1 MGSATEPSHHDDD
14 PNPINNIS
22 RFIQSTASN
31 LSSLIPFP
39 KPSPSPS
46 QISASPSKIFVPL
59 PFADSRPQLLSLR
72 PLPSPF
78 ESTQADSPSSSSLRG
93 TSYLGLRSAGKGGP
107 AFVGRVFSM
116 CDLSGTGLMAVST
129 HFDIPFI
136 SKRTPEWIKKLF
148 ASVAKSERNGPVFR
162 FFIDVGDAVSYVRKL
177 NIPSG
182 VVGACHL
189 TLAYEHFKEKPHLF
203 QFVPNETQVKE
214 ANKLLKL
221 VSRNGGRKKIDG
233 VPVFSAR
240 NMDIAIA
247 TADGIKWY
255 TPYFFDKNL
264 LDTILEE
271 SVDQHFH
278 ALIQTRRQHRD
289 VFHDDDS
296 DTELIEE
303 TGESISE
310 PPEVMRALTEVALDK
325 DIFSDLSSH
334 VEEAAKFQLLN
345 AVDKVLLGN
354 RWLRK
359 ATGIQPK
366 FPYIVDSFEE
376 RYPMLAPVSLIFSCL
391 MYFLDSKAAQ
401 DLVSFNVMEELH
413 STSPPISQE
422 WFTSVLFV
430 VPRECPQVAPL
441 LRTAASLL
449 RALESSGSLTN
460 SELRN
465 SKCLQHH
472 GTSELTL
479 KDSVQAK
486 QGQRLSSGFPFG
498 DWCRHPFSNQPRH
511 NQSDKRVEAETSQ
524 PTRQELQQSP
534 LLPRITMVGVAAAAG
549 EVSKFNL
556 KEIVADLTRELE
568 HTERGSAVSA
578 TSTEPKCEDRDPLF
592 VANLDGVPKKGS
604 PGFGRWFLTVN

>member
-376 RYPMLAPVSLIFSCL
+376 R
-391 MYFLDSKAAQ
+391 
-401 DLVSFNVMEELH
+401 
-413 STSPPISQE
+413 
-422 WFTSVLFV
+422 
-430 VPRECPQVAPL
+430 
-441 LRTAASLL
+441 TAASLL

>member
-1 MGSATEPSHHDDD
+1 MGSATEPCHHHHD

-46 QISASPSKIFVPL
+46 QISGSPSKIFVPL

-72 PLPSPF
+72 PPPSPF
-78 ESTQADSPSSSSLRG
+78 ESTQADSPSSSSLTG

-136 SKRTPEWIKKLF
+136 SRRTPEWIKKLF

-240 NMDIAIA
+240 NLDIAIA

-255 TPYFFDKNL
+255 TPYFFDKSL

-289 VFHDDDS
+289 AFHDDDS

-310 PPEVMRALTEVALDK
+310 PPENVALVALDK

-376 RYPMLAPVSLIFSCL
+376 R
-391 MYFLDSKAAQ
+391 
-401 DLVSFNVMEELH
+401 
-413 STSPPISQE
+413 
-422 WFTSVLFV
+422 
-430 VPRECPQVAPL
+430 
-441 LRTAASLL
+441 TAASLL
-449 RALESSGSLTN
+449 RALESSSSVTN
-460 SELRN
+460 SKLQN

-486 QGQRLSSGFPFG
+486 QGQRLSSRFPFG

-511 NQSDKRVEAETSQ
+511 NQSDKRVEAETGR

-549 EVSKFNL
+549 EVSKSNL

-578 TSTEPKCEDRDPLF
+578 TSTESKCEDRDPLF

>member
-1 MGSATEPSHHDDD
+1 MGSATEPGHHHHD
-14 PNPINNIS
+14 PNPINYIS

-39 KPSPSPS
+39 KPSPS

-72 PLPSPF
+72 PPPSPF
-78 ESTQADSPSSSSLRG
+78 ESTQTDSPSSSSLRG

-240 NMDIAIA
+240 NLDIAIA

-376 RYPMLAPVSLIFSCL
+376 R
-391 MYFLDSKAAQ
+391 
-401 DLVSFNVMEELH
+401 
-413 STSPPISQE
+413 
-422 WFTSVLFV
+422 
-430 VPRECPQVAPL
+430 
-441 LRTAASLL
+441 TAASLL
-449 RALESSGSLTN
+449 RALESSGSVTN

-486 QGQRLSSGFPFG
+486 QGQRLSSRFPFG

-511 NQSDKRVEAETSQ
+511 NQSDKRVEAETGR

-549 EVSKFNL
+549 EVSKSNL

-578 TSTEPKCEDRDPLF
+578 ASTESKCEDRDPLF

>member
-1 MGSATEPSHHDDD
+1 MGSATEPSHHQYD

-72 PLPSPF
+72 PPPYPY

-93 TSYLGLRSAGKGGP
+93 ASYLGLRSAGKGGP

-240 NMDIAIA
+240 NLDIAIA

-289 VFHDDDS
+289 VLHDDDS

-376 RYPMLAPVSLIFSCL
+376 R
-391 MYFLDSKAAQ
+391 
-401 DLVSFNVMEELH
+401 
-413 STSPPISQE
+413 
-422 WFTSVLFV
+422 
-430 VPRECPQVAPL
+430 
-441 LRTAASLL
+441 TAASLL
-449 RALESSGSLTN
+449 RALESSSSVTN

-465 SKCLQHH
+465 SNCLQHH

-511 NQSDKRVEAETSQ
+511 NQSDKRVEAETGR
-524 PTRQELQQSP
+524 PMRQELQQSP
-534 LLPRITMVGVAAAAG
+534 LLPRITMVGVAAG
-549 EVSKFNL
+549 EVSKSNL

-568 HTERGSAVSA
+568 HTERGSTVSA
-578 TSTEPKCEDRDPLF
+578 TSTESKCEDRDPLF

>member
-1 MGSATEPSHHDDD
+1 MGSATEPGHHHHD
-14 PNPINNIS
+14 PNPINYIS

-31 LSSLIPFP
+31 LFSLIPFP
-39 KPSPSPS
+39 KPSPS

-72 PLPSPF
+72 PPPSPF
-78 ESTQADSPSSSSLRG
+78 ESTHTDSPSSSSLRG

-240 NMDIAIA
+240 NLDIAIA

-255 TPYFFDKNL
+255 ANL
-264 LDTILEE
+264 SIYAFAEHLTL
-271 SVDQHFH
+271 
-278 ALIQTRRQHRD
+278 AL
-289 VFHDDDS
+289 VLLPL
-296 DTELIEE
+296 ELIEE

-354 RWLRK
+354 
-359 ATGIQPK
+359 
-366 FPYIVDSFEE
+366 
-376 RYPMLAPVSLIFSCL
+376 SCL
-391 MYFLDSKAAQ
+391 MYFLDSKPAQ
-401 DLVSFNVMEELH
+401 DLVSFTAEFKNVF
-413 STSPPISQE
+413 I
-422 WFTSVLFV
+422 W
-430 VPRECPQVAPL
+430 C
-441 LRTAASLL
+441 RTAASLL
-449 RALESSGSLTN
+449 RALESSGSVTN

-486 QGQRLSSGFPFG
+486 QGQRLSSRFPFG

-511 NQSDKRVEAETSQ
+511 NQSDKRTKVSGTETGR
-524 PTRQELQQSP
+524 PTRQEPQQSP

-549 EVSKFNL
+549 EVSKSNL

-578 TSTEPKCEDRDPLF
+578 ASTESKCEDRDPLF
-592 VANLDGVPKKGS
+592 VANWMVYQKKNDLVVEA
-604 PGFGRWFLTVN
+604 LTMCFVKCCEWLS

>member
-1 MGSATEPSHHDDD
+1 MGSATEPGHHHHD
-14 PNPINNIS
+14 PNPINYIS

-39 KPSPSPS
+39 KPSPS

-72 PLPSPF
+72 PPPSPF
-78 ESTQADSPSSSSLRG
+78 ESTQTDSPSSSSLRG

-189 TLAYEHFKEKPHLF
+189 TLAYEHFKVWLELYECNWHLF
-203 QFVPNETQVKE
+203 VIFVFNLQVKE

-240 NMDIAIA
+240 NLDIAIA

-376 RYPMLAPVSLIFSCL
+376 R
-391 MYFLDSKAAQ
+391 
-401 DLVSFNVMEELH
+401 
-413 STSPPISQE
+413 
-422 WFTSVLFV
+422 
-430 VPRECPQVAPL
+430 
-441 LRTAASLL
+441 TAASLL
-449 RALESSGSLTN
+449 RALESSGSVTN

-486 QGQRLSSGFPFG
+486 QGQRLSSRFPFG

-511 NQSDKRVEAETSQ
+511 NQSDKRVEAETGR

-549 EVSKFNL
+549 EVSKSNL

-578 TSTEPKCEDRDPLF
+578 ASTESKCEDRDPLF